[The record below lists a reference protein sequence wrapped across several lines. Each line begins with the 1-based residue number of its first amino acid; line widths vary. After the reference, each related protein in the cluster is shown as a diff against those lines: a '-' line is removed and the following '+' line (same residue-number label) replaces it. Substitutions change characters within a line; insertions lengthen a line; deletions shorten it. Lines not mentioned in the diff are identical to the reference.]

1 MQNPNYKSTLT
12 TRALGPNLMLIHLA
26 KYARKL
32 VRSKDEN
39 RLRFKDQ
46 TMNTEI
52 ALRPFTIFSQKENT
66 YSDSGQL
73 GREYQGWK
81 ALNLHD
87 FCPAKA

>member
-1 MQNPNYKSTLT
+1 
-12 TRALGPNLMLIHLA
+12 MLIHLA

-52 ALRPFTIFSQKENT
+52 ALRPFTIFSQKKREAKKS
-66 YSDSGQL
+66 YSDSGHL
-73 GREYQGWK
+73 DREYQGWK

-87 FCPAKA
+87 FFASQSMTKRVGTLVNFPSH

>member
-1 MQNPNYKSTLT
+1 MQNPSYKSTLT

-32 VRSKDEN
+32 VGSKDEN

-52 ALRPFTIFSQKENT
+52 ALRPFTILHLLGFWSAWP
-66 YSDSGQL
+66 SIPRLDSL
-73 GREYQGWK
+73 ES
-81 ALNLHD
+81 L
-87 FCPAKA
+87 